1 MFLNH
6 YPNYYT
12 NSFYQGPGAYG
23 RVGGFNGRES
33 VVTINRS
40 SFPFNYNYY
49 NQINSNKII
58 ASTHAISRGQ
68 FQKPSTPTP
77 LKLNPNDLL
86 LQIQTSKLPPKTRP
100 RSRAKVTNSTV
111 SINAKSNQSR
121 TPIDKSTSTTSLK
134 KNKAN
139 INQID
144 KSTQT
149 NINIKLIGLKRE
161 QKPPI
166 PPTIISNSVKREE
179 IKKKFL
185 KKYSSSASSP
195 ISRPLSI
202 TSEFSTVSTNSTT
215 ASTNIT
221 KLKFL
226 GVTRCDPILYRNQY
240 ESSLISSKNIP
251 EYLSQIINSKAIN
264 ANNSLRSPYFK
275 MLDANGKV
283 FL

>member
-12 NSFYQGPGAYG
+12 NSFYQGPGVYG
-23 RVGGFNGRES
+23 RVGVFNGRES

-40 SFPFNYNYY
+40 LPYNYNYNYY
-49 NQINSNKII
+49 NQINNNKII
-58 ASTHAISRGQ
+58 ASTHAISRGE

-77 LKLNPNDLL
+77 LKVNPNDLL

-100 RSRAKVTNSTV
+100 RSRAKVTNSTA
-111 SINAKSNQSR
+111 SINIKSNQSR
-121 TPIDKSTSTTSLK
+121 TAIDKSTSTTNLK
-134 KNKAN
+134 KNKAE
-139 INQID
+139 INKID

-149 NINIKLIGLKRE
+149 NINIIGLKRE

-251 EYLSQIINSKAIN
+251 EYLSQIINSRAIN

-275 MLDANGKV
+275 MLDSNGKI
-283 FL
+283 FT